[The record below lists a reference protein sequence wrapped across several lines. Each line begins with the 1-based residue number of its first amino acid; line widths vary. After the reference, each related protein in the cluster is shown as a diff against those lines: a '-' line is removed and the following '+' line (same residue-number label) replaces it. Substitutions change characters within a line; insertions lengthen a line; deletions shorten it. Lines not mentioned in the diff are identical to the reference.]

1 MEIFKSFFVRRKQ
14 TFLGIK
20 ENVKTFFVIFE
31 LKTKKYLKYKLWI
44 PILGFLKQGITPEK
58 LSLTIAFGVVFGI
71 FPIVGFT
78 TIFCLL
84 SAFIFRLNKAVIL
97 FINFSLYPLQIL
109 LIIPLISLG
118 KMIFGYSFIS
128 FSISEIIIMFKEDW
142 IFAIQH
148 IWFQTLLGILAWAI
162 VSIPLSF
169 IIYYTFLPFFR
180 KLIKEDKLKSISQE

>member
-1 MEIFKSFFVRRKQ
+1 M
-14 TFLGIK
+14 GIK
-20 ENVKTFFVIFE
+20 ENVKTFFAIFE
-31 LKTKKYLKYKLWI
+31 LKTKNYFKYKLWI

-118 KMIFGYSFIS
+118 KMIFGYSFVS

-180 KLIKEDKLKSISQE
+180 KFIKEDKLKSISQE